1 MIPLPLIIGG
11 VTAIYNIAIYNI
23 AIYNIVDHVIN
34 SK

>member
-23 AIYNIVDHVIN
+23 VDHVIN